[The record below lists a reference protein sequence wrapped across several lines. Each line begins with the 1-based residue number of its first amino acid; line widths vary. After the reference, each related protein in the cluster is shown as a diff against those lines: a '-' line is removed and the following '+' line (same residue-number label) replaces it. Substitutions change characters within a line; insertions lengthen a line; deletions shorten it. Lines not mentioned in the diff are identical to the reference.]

1 MAGDQTERCA
11 DERGLPRQGTG
22 LAGGERAAPGVPATT
37 RPRPSQGP
45 AAVLA
50 EQKAFQAKL
59 YDAGFAGITWPKEY
73 GGQGLTSAEQ
83 IAWSQESR
91 DYDLPI
97 GAFFIGI
104 SMPGNTILELGTEEQ
119 KKRYLPKMLRGEE
132 IWCQLFSEPGA
143 GSDVASLQTTAVRD
157 GDDWVLNG
165 QKVWTSGAQ
174 YSDYGAILARTDPTK
189 PKHNGISMFIVDMH
203 APGVTVRPLKVATG
217 ALAVQR
223 GLLRQRAD
231 ARRRADRRGEQGLGR
246 GRGDAAARADRHR
259 HHGLVRAPARWPTT
273 RCATWPRASAGP
285 ATRASG
291 ANWPSCTPGAGP
303 MQLFALLLREETMAG
318 RTPGARGSVA
328 KLAGSELGRFAGN
341 VAADVLGDQLAGFD
355 SEDLQ
360 AVTTSII
367 AAPGSAIAGGTSE
380 IQRNII
386 GERVLGL
393 AKDPGVDRAT
403 PFNQLR
409 VGTQRQTSRDGGGA
423 TMALILT
430 DDEQALADSVRR
442 FVADRSPLTSLRQ
455 LIASGEPYD
464 ADVWKQMT
472 AQLGLAGLTIP
483 EELRRGRRGRTPRCR
498 SR

>member
-1 MAGDQTERCA
+1 MSDDFRARARAWLAANAPHRSATDDEAEAGS
-11 DERGLPRQGTG
+11 RGQ
-22 LAGGERAAPGVPATT
+22 AAAI
-37 RPRPSQGP
+37 
-45 AAVLA
+45 A

-59 YDAGFAGITWPKEY
+59 YAAGFAGITWPKEY

-91 DYDLPI
+91 DYDLPT

-104 SMPGNTILELGTEEQ
+104 SMPGNTILEVGSEAQ
-119 KKRYLPKMLRGEE
+119 KKRYLAKMLRGEE

-157 GDDWVLNG
+157 GDTWVLNG

-174 YSDYGAILARTDPTK
+174 FSDYGAILARTDPTK
-189 PKHNGISMFIVDMH
+189 PKHKGISMFIVDMH

-217 ALAVQR
+217 HSPFNEVFFDNVRLP
-223 GLLRQRAD
+223 AD
-231 ARRRADRRGEQGLGR
+231 ALIGEENKGWDAAVVMLRHERIAIGTMGASRTSPLAFESLRDLAAGLGR
-246 GRGDAAARADRHR
+246 TSDQGVRRRLAELYAKGRA
-259 HHGLVRAPARWPTT
+259 
-273 RCATWPRASAGP
+273 
-285 ATRASG
+285 
-291 ANWPSCTPGAGP
+291 

-318 RTPGARGSVA
+318 RPPGARGSVA

-355 SEDLQ
+355 ADEFQ

-367 AAPGSAIAGGTSE
+367 AAPGSAIAGGTTE

-409 VGTQRQTSRDGGGA
+409 VGTQRHDG
-423 TMALILT
+423 
-430 DDEQALADSVRR
+430 
-442 FVADRSPLTSLRQ
+442 
-455 LIASGEPYD
+455 
-464 ADVWKQMT
+464 
-472 AQLGLAGLTIP
+472 
-483 EELRRGRRGRTPRCR
+483 
-498 SR
+498 

>member
-1 MAGDQTERCA
+1 MRGVLMSDDFRARARAWLAANAPRRASGD
-11 DERGLPRQGTG
+11 DEAEAETRGQ
-22 LAGGERAAPGVPATT
+22 
-37 RPRPSQGP
+37 

-83 IAWSQESR
+83 IIWSQESR
-91 DYDLPI
+91 DYDLPT
-97 GAFFIGI
+97 GVFFIGI
-104 SMPGNTILELGTEEQ
+104 SMPGNTMVELGTEEQ

-143 GSDVASLQTTAVRD
+143 GSDVASLQTSAVRD
-157 GDDWVLNG
+157 GDEWVLNG

-174 YSDYGAILARTDPTK
+174 YSDFGAILARTDPTR

-217 ALAVQR
+217 HSPFNEVFFDNVRIPADGLIGEENKGWDAAVVMLRHERIAIGTMGSSRTNPLAYDS
-223 GLLRQRAD
+223 LRDLA
-231 ARRRADRRGEQGLGR
+231 AGLGR
-246 GRGDAAARADRHR
+246 TSDQGVRRELAELYARGRA
-259 HHGLVRAPARWPTT
+259 V
-273 RCATWPRASAGP
+273 
-285 ATRASG
+285 
-291 ANWPSCTPGAGP
+291 
-303 MQLFALLLREETMAG
+303 QLFALMLREETQAG
-318 RTPGARGSVA
+318 RLPGARGSVA
-328 KLAGSELGRFAGN
+328 KLAGSDLGRFAGN

-355 SEDLQ
+355 SEELH

-409 VGTQRQTSRDGGGA
+409 VGTQRQ
-423 TMALILT
+423 
-430 DDEQALADSVRR
+430 Q
-442 FVADRSPLTSLRQ
+442 
-455 LIASGEPYD
+455 
-464 ADVWKQMT
+464 
-472 AQLGLAGLTIP
+472 
-483 EELRRGRRGRTPRCR
+483 
-498 SR
+498 